1 MGTAD
6 RKKREKENK
15 KNTLLKVA
23 RKLFLTK
30 GLRSVTIEEIA
41 RKAEISKGA
50 IYLLFHSKEEIYTQ
64 ILLNDVEKFHQKVS
78 ALIQHEQTASD
89 ALVRFAEFYVDFFL
103 QDREL
108 FRILITYMLHT
119 EVMKLSEDMDRKL
132 VSATNRT
139 VNIIE
144 DILNY
149 GISSG
154 EFHSRIDVRTCRNVI
169 WGLLNGIIALHLFT
183 GKESKREEKIRN
195 TVRVGLESIL
205 NALRTGSNAAQ

>member
-1 MGTAD
+1 MGTAE
-6 RKKREKENK
+6 RKKKERENK
-15 KNTLLKVA
+15 KNIVLKIA

-30 GLRSVTIEEIA
+30 GLRSVTMEEIA
-41 RKAEISKGA
+41 SKAEISKGA

-64 ILLNDVEKFHQKVS
+64 ILLSDVEKFQHKVS
-78 ALIQHEQTASD
+78 ELIQHELTASD
-89 ALVRFAEFYVDFFL
+89 ALIRFAGFYVDFFL

-108 FRILITYMLHT
+108 FRILMAYMLHT
-119 EVMKLSEDMDRKL
+119 ETMKLSEGMDKKL

-144 DILNY
+144 DILHS

-154 EFHSRIDVRTCRNVI
+154 EFIPHADVRTIRNVI
-169 WGLLNGIIALHLFT
+169 WGLLNGIIALHLYT

-195 TVRVGLESIL
+195 SVSTGIETIIK
-205 NALRTGSNAAQ
+205 ALKAGTNVSN